1 MKIAWYLPTLPSV
14 KWQVAKQ
21 LGVDYAVAAL
31 PPERYYMKPW
41 DFKALLY
48 AKESLADAGLKLE
61 VIEPAP
67 PHYSIKLGLP
77 GRDAEIEI
85 FKQVLHNMAA
95 LEIPILCYNFMPQS
109 GWYRTSFAKPGR
121 GGALVTAFDA
131 SKVAAAPQLTEAGR
145 KQDAEIWDNY
155 QYFMDRILPVAEA
168 CKVKLALH
176 PDDPPVPS
184 LQGVARIFRS
194 AEAMDRAMELYPS
207 DYNGITLCQGTFAA
221 MGENIP
227 QVIRHFGAKQK
238 IFFVHFR
245 DIRGTAEAFEET
257 FHDEGMTDMKAC
269 IEAYREV
276 GFDGVVR
283 TDHAPIMAGEGGDNP
298 AYEMLGHIFATG
310 YLKGLLEQTSQLTN
324 KQ

>member
-1 MKIAWYLPTLPSV
+1 MMKIAWYLPTLPSI

-41 DFKALLY
+41 DFKAMLY
-48 AKESLADAGLKLE
+48 AKQSLADAGLELQ

-67 PHYSIKLGLP
+67 PHYHIKLGLP
-77 GRDAEIEI
+77 GREEELEH
-85 FKQVLHNMAA
+85 FKQVLKNMSA
-95 LEIPILCYNFMPQS
+95 LHISTMCYNFMPQS
-109 GWYRTSFAKPGR
+109 GWFRTSFSKRGR

-131 SKVAAAPQLTEAGR
+131 SLVDKAPLLTEAGDVSDE
-145 KQDAEIWDNY
+145 KIWDNY
-155 QYFMDRILPVAEA
+155 KWFMDRILPVAEE

-176 PDDPPVPS
+176 PDDPPVPK

-194 AEAMDRAMELYPS
+194 VENIDKALDLYPS
-207 DYNGITLCQGTFAA
+207 EYNGITLCQGSFAA

-227 QVIRHFGAKQK
+227 EVIRHYGKMKK

-245 DIRGTAEAFEET
+245 DLKGTAEKFQET

-269 IEAYREV
+269 VEAYDEV
-276 GFDGVVR
+276 GFNGIVR
-283 TDHAPIMAGEGGDNP
+283 TDHAPVMAGESGDNP

-310 YLKGLLEQTSQLTN
+310 YLKGLMEKSN
-324 KQ
+324 VK